1 MILAMDNKGNI
12 SDNGAAVT
20 YFGID
25 DATTLIY
32 TWVVFTVTC
41 QMINVFGIVS
51 NIINITCFVNHGFQE
66 SINISLLGRNN
77 TNANITHV
85 VVFQGI

>member
-1 MILAMDNKGNI
+1 MDNKGNI